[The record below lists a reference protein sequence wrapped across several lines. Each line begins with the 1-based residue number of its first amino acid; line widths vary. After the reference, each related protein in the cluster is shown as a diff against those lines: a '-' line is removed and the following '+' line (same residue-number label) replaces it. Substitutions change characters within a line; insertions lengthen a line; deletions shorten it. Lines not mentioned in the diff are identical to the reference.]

1 MSKRYKERRST
12 QLVRTEHLNCEIERG
27 NVTASFNNLR
37 TYEFQNQSL
46 FFFFGD
52 SGAINYNRNEL
63 LRAQNKESIKIC
75 QSECE
80 NKIL

>member
-1 MSKRYKERRST
+1 MKLNDEMLLHLSITYKLT
-12 QLVRTEHLNCEIERG
+12 
-27 NVTASFNNLR
+27 SFR
-37 TYEFQNQSL
+37 IKVAI
-46 FFFFGD
+46 FFGD